1 MKSEHQ
7 KLLCVCT
14 ELRCFSIIILSFFI
28 LVSTFYHRSGTFHNC
43 TRHDNHKKIFQNS
56 SIISC
61 NYDECNVPKESS
73 HVSSVFFPGG
83 AEAAGHVSASISEA
97 SRETTETVP
106 STSAPS
112 LGTSSTPPGPGR
124 TGTAEPV
131 LSLHY
136 STEGT
141 TTSTIKLDFTDE
153 W

>member
-1 MKSEHQ
+1 MF
-7 KLLCVCT
+7 
-14 ELRCFSIIILSFFI
+14 LRKALFLKAQ
-28 LVSTFYHRSGTFHNC
+28 FY
-43 TRHDNHKKIFQNS
+43 I
-56 SIISC
+56 
-61 NYDECNVPKESS
+61 P
-73 HVSSVFFPGG
+73 HVSSVFPPGG
-83 AEAAGHVSASISEA
+83 AEAAGHVISDQSTGVSEA
-97 SRETTETVP
+97 SPDTTETVP

-112 LGTSSTPPGPGR
+112 LGTSPGYCGGSSSTPPGPGR